1 MVTNDLST
9 TGKYVKLKD
18 INNLIMIV
26 AGSPT
31 AFIQHFVFKEK
42 HVYFV
47 NVIFHTGGSLVYYVI
62 LDKKLNNK
70 YITFNKVN
78 GKIDFQDD
86 FKLDVNLAF
95 IPIIEIEEQNILP
108 SELLT

>member
-1 MVTNDLST
+1 MVTNDMST

-26 AGSPT
+26 AGSLT
-31 AFIQHFVFKEK
+31 GFIQHFVFKEK

-47 NVIFHTGGSLVYYVI
+47 NVIFHTGGSLVYYSV
-62 LDKKLNNK
+62 LDKKINKK

-86 FKLDVNLAF
+86 FKLDANLAF

-108 SELLT
+108 SELLN